1 MPRALLH
8 AYEFSRKRSGAVVT
22 LGKST
27 PPIPGFS
34 SSVRRQC
41 GYYARN
47 MNKATLVRLAAIA
60 AIVGGVLRIADAF
73 LSSSGTHFQQ
83 LAYFLTDVMLIFGLC
98 GVYFSRSNRLGFPG
112 LFGFILAIT
121 GILMV
126 RSAAL
131 SIFGLSAYLV
141 GAAVTLLG
149 VDLISIVMLIRGV
162 FSKLVPAL
170 WIASLAFGVLG
181 LFGAAASWAIPLAGI
196 TFGVGFI
203 IAGIYLFSDR
213 TSDVN
218 S

>member
-1 MPRALLH
+1 
-8 AYEFSRKRSGAVVT
+8 
-22 LGKST
+22 
-27 PPIPGFS
+27 
-34 SSVRRQC
+34 
-41 GYYARN
+41 
-47 MNKATLVRLAAIA
+47 MNKTTLVRLAAIA
-60 AIVGGVLRIADAF
+60 AILGGALRIVDAF
-73 LSSSGTHFQQ
+73 LSISGTQFQQ
-83 LAYFLTDVMLIFGLC
+83 LAYFVTDVMLIFGLC

-112 LFGFILAIT
+112 LFGFVLAIT

-149 VDLISIVMLIRGV
+149 VDLISIIMLIRGV

-181 LFGAAASWAIPLAGI
+181 LLGAAASWAIPLAGV
-196 TFGVGFI
+196 TFGAGFI
-203 IAGIYLFSDR
+203 AAGIHLFSNR
-213 TSDVN
+213 TSDV